1 MKTIA
6 LAFTILLFLVSCSS
20 TGRVASGDGPQ
31 SVSGYQPDQPKVQ
44 QKASKADPG
53 STALPGKTRT
63 RARINIQDE
72 DDDIASLLEH
82 DDFKDFDLPI
92 VFNDA
97 VKYYVI
103 YFTTEKKKVFA
114 NWLKRSRRYVP
125 MIKVIMKEHGLPED
139 LVYLAMIESGFNPK
153 AYSSAKACGPWQFI
167 YETGGRYGLKANFW
181 IDERRDPEKSTV
193 AAAKYLT
200 DLFNQFG
207 CWYLAAAGY
216 NAGEKRVER
225 AIEKHNT
232 NDFWELAKYNALPRE
247 TREYIPK
254 LIAASIIAKDPER
267 FGFGGISYDE
277 PMRFVEMKVP
287 RATSLSAIAKASS
300 MDMNELRMLN
310 PEILR
315 GITPPYTDDYRIKLR
330 ASTSIARVSQALEAA
345 VDGERKI
352 KDVVVYKVRKKDTLA
367 KILKR
372 YGVKET
378 ELYMVNNCEDQF
390 RIKPGMALNIPRFSG
405 PAGAQSVMTASVM
418 APARNEYVEPANSR
432 SPRTGKSAEKFL
444 KTEVVKSRDAKPPA
458 KVYHIVKKGETLSD
472 ISSKYGIEMAT
483 LKSANHLKNEKVY
496 PNMKLMLASHHESH
510 KRKETP
516 ASVKIHTVKKGET
529 LNQIANKY
537 GVNVAGLKSA
547 NNLKSG
553 KVHPKMR
560 LKIVSAEG

>member
-1 MKTIA
+1 MRTIV
-6 LAFTILLFLVSCSS
+6 LGFTILLFLVSCSS
-20 TGRVASGDGPQ
+20 TGRVTTGDGPSTSVYQ
-31 SVSGYQPDQPKVQ
+31 SDQSNDQLKPSR
-44 QKASKADPG
+44 AEAGSLPATPG
-53 STALPGKTRT
+53 VKKGK
-63 RARINIQDE
+63 ARITFP
-72 DDDIASLLEH
+72 DDDDNITSLLEH
-82 DDFKDFDLPI
+82 DDYKDFDLPI

-125 MIKVIMKEHGLPED
+125 MIKVILKEHGLPED

-216 NAGEKRVER
+216 NAGERRVER

-232 NDFWELAKYNALPRE
+232 SDFWELAKYNALPRE

-267 FGFGGISYDE
+267 FGFGGITYDE

-287 RATSLSAIAKASS
+287 RASSLGAIAKASS
-300 MDMNELRMLN
+300 MDLNELRSLN

-315 GITPPYTDDYRIKLR
+315 GITPPYTDEYRIKLR
-330 ASTSIARVSQALEAA
+330 PSTNVARTSETLEAA
-345 VDGERKI
+345 AGGGDRKI
-352 KDVVVYKVRKKDTLA
+352 KDVMVYKVRRKDTMA
-367 KILKR
+367 KILKK
-372 YGVKET
+372 YGVKES
-378 ELYMVNNCEDQF
+378 ELYLVNNCDDQL
-390 RIKPGMALNIPRFSG
+390 RVKPGMALNIPRFSG
-405 PAGAQSVMTASVM
+405 PTSTQSMMIASVAATKKEYTEADTTKVARAGKQTEKRSRAESTKNRDER
-418 APARNEYVEPANSR
+418 APAKA
-432 SPRTGKSAEKFL
+432 
-444 KTEVVKSRDAKPPA
+444 
-458 KVYHIVKKGETLSD
+458 YHIVKKGETLSE
-472 ISSKYGIEMAT
+472 ISSKYGVEMAS
-483 LKSANHLKNEKVY
+483 LKSVNHLKDETVY
-496 PNMKLMLASHHESH
+496 PNMKLMLASHHQSH
-510 KRKETP
+510 KRREAP
-516 ASVKIHTVKKGET
+516 PSVKMHTVKKGET

-537 GVNVAGLKSA
+537 GVNVASLKSA
-547 NNLKSG
+547 NNLKTG

>member
-6 LAFTILLFLVSCSS
+6 LAFTILFLTVSCSS
-20 TGRVASGDGPQ
+20 TGRVSSDGANPG
-31 SVSGYQPDQPKVQ
+31 SVYQPDQS
-44 QKASKADPG
+44 ASQPRQAKKDSAV
-53 STALPGKTRT
+53 SPGKGK
-63 RARINIQDE
+63 ARLTIPE
-72 DDDIASLLEH
+72 DDDNITSLLEH

-103 YFTTEKKKVFA
+103 YFTSEKKKVFA
-114 NWLKRSRRYVP
+114 NWLRRSRRYVP
-125 MIKVIMKEHGLPED
+125 MIKVILKEHGLPED

-181 IDERRDPEKSTV
+181 IDERRDPEKSTI

-232 NDFWELAKYNALPRE
+232 SDFWELAKYNALPRE

-254 LIAASIIAKDPER
+254 LIAAAIIAKDPER
-267 FGFGGISYDE
+267 FGFGSIHYDE
-277 PMRFVEMKVP
+277 PMRFVEMRVP
-287 RATSLSAIAKASS
+287 RASSLTAIAKASS
-300 MDMNELRMLN
+300 MDLGELRSLN

-330 ASTSIARVSQALEAA
+330 ASTSIAKATEALEAA
-345 VDGERKI
+345 AGEERKI
-352 KDVVVYKVRKKDTLA
+352 RDVIVYKVKKKDTLA

-372 YGVKET
+372 YGVKER
-378 ELYMVNNCEDQF
+378 EMYLVNDCEDQI
-390 RIKPGMALNIPRFSG
+390 RVRPGMVVNIPRFSG
-405 PAGAQSVMTASVM
+405 PASTGNAMMASMLPVPVAKKERTETEGVKVARAVKSPEKHAKVETARVREER
-418 APARNEYVEPANSR
+418 APAKA
-432 SPRTGKSAEKFL
+432 
-444 KTEVVKSRDAKPPA
+444 
-458 KVYHIVKKGETLSD
+458 YHIVKRGETLSE
-472 ISSKYGIEMAT
+472 ISSKYGIEMAS
-483 LKSANHLKNEKVY
+483 LKSANHLKDETVY
-496 PNMKLMLASHHESH
+496 PNMKLMLASHHQTH
-510 KRKETP
+510 KHRENPPT
-516 ASVKIHTVKKGET
+516 VRIHTVKKGET
-529 LNQIANKY
+529 LAQIAGKY

-547 NNLKSG
+547 NNLKTG